1 MSVFAPTKNPEGHH
15 PSLEVSVELPAQQCT
30 YIQNEE
36 RERNSANNVPQKTL
50 LVHIKWIME
59 YYVRNTARKDF
70 PICILL
76 HCTY

>member
-36 RERNSANNVPQKTL
+36 RERNSANNVPQKNFSGA
-50 LVHIKWIME
+50 HKM
-59 YYVRNTARKDF
+59 DHG
-70 PICILL
+70 IL
-76 HCTY
+76 C

>member
-1 MSVFAPTKNPEGHH
+1 MFPK
-15 PSLEVSVELPAQQCT
+15 
-30 YIQNEE
+30 
-36 RERNSANNVPQKTL
+36 KTL